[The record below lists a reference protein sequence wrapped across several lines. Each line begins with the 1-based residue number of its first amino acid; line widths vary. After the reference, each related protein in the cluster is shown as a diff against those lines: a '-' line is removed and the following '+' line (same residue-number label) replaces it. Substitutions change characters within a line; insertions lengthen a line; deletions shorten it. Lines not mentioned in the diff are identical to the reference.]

1 MCIHSVIYSQD
12 HVEICTTPTRNVSQA
27 KVNTNGFSKIPLRRP
42 VSAAAARRIS
52 HGPDTDRPGTGGMV
66 RRSMV
71 YNSNTSIY
79 SDVSQTPHTRPG
91 SRVSTTATPRLFT
104 PSSNAGSS
112 QHRKLA
118 GSMGKLHKKWRSTS
132 DFDPSPALSVYRK
145 NTATGGSS
153 LRNMEFNEHFNG

>member
-1 MCIHSVIYSQD
+1 M
-12 HVEICTTPTRNVSQA
+12 
-27 KVNTNGFSKIPLRRP
+27 NTNGFSKIPLRRP
-42 VSAAAARRIS
+42 VSAAAVRRIS
-52 HGPDTDRPGTGGMV
+52 HGPDTDRPGTGGAV

-112 QHRKLA
+112 QHRKIA